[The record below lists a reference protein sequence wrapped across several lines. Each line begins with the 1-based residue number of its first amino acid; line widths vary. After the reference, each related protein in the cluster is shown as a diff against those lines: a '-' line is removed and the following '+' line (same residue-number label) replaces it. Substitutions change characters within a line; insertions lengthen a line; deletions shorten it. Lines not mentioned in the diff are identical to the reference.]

1 VLWSGEEET
10 MGQVEIEARVPRRS
24 AAEMYPVLCDFERY
38 REHTDAVKDVT
49 VTGSQNGASHSDWEV
64 VFRGG
69 ILKWSETDRF
79 DEEART
85 IHFEQTG
92 GDDLERFV
100 GDWSVDDAEGGC
112 VVHFRAEFDM
122 GLDTLD
128 SLVEPIAE
136 RTLRENIAA
145 ILDGLTNGEV
155 EVVGDKVV
163 HDGGDSR
170 PGQEEERS

>member
-1 VLWSGEEET
+1 
-10 MGQVEIEARVPRRS
+10 MGQVEIEARVPSRS
-24 AAEMYPVLCDFERY
+24 ATEMYPVLCDFERY
-38 REHTDAVKDVT
+38 REHTDAVKEVT
-49 VTGSQNGASHSDWEV
+49 VTGSENGSSQSDWEV

-100 GDWSVDDAEGGC
+100 GDWKVDDAEGGC
-112 VVHFRAEFDM
+112 VVHFSAEFDM
-122 GLDTLD
+122 GLDSLD

-136 RTLRENIAA
+136 RTLRENVAS
-145 ILDGLTNGEV
+145 ILEGLTDGDA
-155 EVVGDKVV
+155 EVVADKVV
-163 HDGGDSR
+163 HDGGDGRAGAGKDGS
-170 PGQEEERS
+170 